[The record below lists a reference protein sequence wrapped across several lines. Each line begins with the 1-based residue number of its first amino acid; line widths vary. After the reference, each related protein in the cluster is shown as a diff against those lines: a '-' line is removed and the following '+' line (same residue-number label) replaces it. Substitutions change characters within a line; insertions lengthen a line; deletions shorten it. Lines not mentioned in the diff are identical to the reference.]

1 MSSLKAIFL
10 VKESLIHIKRTKCS
24 HKLSIL
30 SIEKIFS
37 EIKII
42 RMSSTMWSQEDLL
55 KKQLVIITWALELSN
70 LLTNM
75 VITYK
80 LNACTFPC
88 IGWKVKRKKLA

>member
-42 RMSSTMWSQEDLL
+42 RMSSTM
-55 KKQLVIITWALELSN
+55 
-70 LLTNM
+70 
-75 VITYK
+75 
-80 LNACTFPC
+80 
-88 IGWKVKRKKLA
+88 